1 MRYVNKSTKFQ
12 SRDNR
17 ALATNNRS
25 SGAAPYAVSKRLT
38 ERWAFSAFSYGV
50 LKVFRQPPPRWFAFR
65 LFSNVAQRTGFAS
78 KSRLL
83 WEQPCAAMGRKA
95 ALAISDRNSE
105 TSALPQASES
115 PLKRLFAPSSPTP
128 GMPAPMCV
136 VPPHDH
142 CCSG

>member
-1 MRYVNKSTKFQ
+1 MLKYIFDSWCRTLRSIKKGSPKGGPFRL
-12 SRDNR
+12 S
-17 ALATNNRS
+17 AT
-25 SGAAPYAVSKRLT
+25 
-38 ERWAFSAFSYGV
+38 AFS
-50 LKVFRQPPPRWFAFR
+50 KVFRQPPPRWFAFR

-105 TSALPQASES
+105 TSALPQALES
-115 PLKRLFAPSSPTP
+115 PIRRLFAPGSPNP
-128 GMPAPMCV
+128 GKPAPMCV
-136 VPPHDH
+136 VPLHDH